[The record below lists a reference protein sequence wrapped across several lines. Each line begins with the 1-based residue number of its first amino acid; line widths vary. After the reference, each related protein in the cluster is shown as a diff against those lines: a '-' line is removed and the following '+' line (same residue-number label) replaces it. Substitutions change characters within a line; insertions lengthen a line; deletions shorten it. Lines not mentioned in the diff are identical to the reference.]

1 MTISASH
8 TNFAYSELEAIRTRL
23 LDRTTRNPLLNYRFP
38 KNKSLIV
45 SGLSANFIARQLLEN
60 KTFSFLSIPMPS
72 HQELLDAQFCTPDDN
87 GDIQPKLPSA
97 KIWADYLGY
106 SDHLE
111 KDNTSPDQNKLQTF
125 FYEEELLSILGNIHK
140 LANSSIEETGSPI
153 LYLVIGF
160 LEWFESNDS
169 EKKIISPLYTLPVK
183 LEKSSDRSGAKY
195 LYKLSLNDSGISGNI
210 TLEEK
215 LKHDFSLNISQD
227 SDEMLPEDYFAFI
240 EHHILKEQPKWTIRK
255 QAVLSL
261 LNFTKQAMYQDLDPA
276 SWYGTTMPLE
286 ENPILQQILARQGE
300 DNSNISSVY
309 QSEYDI
315 DNIENVHQ
323 EFPLVLDA
331 DSSQHTAL
339 IDAVSGKNIVIQGPP
354 GSGKSQTITNLIAA
368 ALNNGKKVL
377 FVAEKM
383 AALNVVKDRL
393 EQVGLGDFCLELHST
408 KVSKSQIAKDLEEK
422 YSKHYNYRE
431 CDISSEIQ
439 RYEQYKNMLTQ
450 YAIEINTEWK
460 KSGYTIH
467 QILNKTANLKSKLG
481 ISEELFSYNGNLDFD
496 KAMIV
501 NICDQ
506 ADSLIGV
513 YNQLSEQSPE
523 NKLSK
528 HYWYGIRKTSFDE
541 KEEENL
547 KESLI
552 KWNEGLNKQFHFILE
567 LEKILNE
574 KGIIFDKC
582 DEIVFDEDLV
592 PELNNNE
599 IYDKILMLSDDNQRD
614 IFKQVVYEY
623 ENFFQKVESI
633 ATKFK
638 LGVLDSLPLS
648 NNIIKPLEELKCLF
662 NNKSNSIYWLIEQSR
677 RLKDIIS
684 DLDSIKK
691 NFELNLAHLPEKLR
705 SLFTLSESGL
715 DEYRRAMT
723 LLNQL
728 PNELYYLRNQGF
740 QFDAKLDNLLSR
752 LLSLHSE
759 LKSLHKSLHS
769 SFILDNLPPT
779 AELHITANTILRHK
793 NRFFRFLS
801 SEWNEAKKAVL
812 GISKK
817 SDPDFDLLPQ
827 LALYRE
833 KLSEFQGLLNRHP
846 FLRGFNNGIETD
858 IPSLVTLNNWYN
870 SVKNEYGIGF
880 GERAKAGQELL
891 ELESHTAISLKND
904 YYDFSVLLE
913 EVSREIEKLKS
924 SFNGYTIGESDN
936 LLESVTY
943 LCNLLNR
950 NLSIL
955 EKYFDD
961 DKENIDS
968 LMSFSEQLSSAENS
982 LKQYQA
988 LKRNL
993 NFSIALPEK
1002 LSEFDTNLF
1011 QLVKLTQSTAE
1022 NIYTNSLLSRFMHS
1036 KPTEEKYK
1044 ACAYLL
1050 NRYIAQ
1056 HLENKRLC
1064 EIFLNTG
1071 NIELI
1076 QWSNSLPLEE
1086 LVKRNQDALD
1096 HFDWLYNWTNGLV
1109 FRQKLSDNGFNNVIE
1124 NIEQG
1129 HIPKKALKDAI
1140 LLSIFDSLS
1149 KQIFKSNM
1157 IVSNFNGLTQAEAV
1171 KKFQEYDR
1179 KLLKLQRQQIACNA
1193 AKTYVP
1199 KGNGIGL
1206 VSTFTDLSLIS
1217 REANKTKKHIS
1228 IRSLLDRASDAIL
1241 ALKPC
1246 FMMSPL
1252 SVAQYL
1258 KPGKFE
1264 FDLLVMDEA
1273 SQILPEDALGAIARA
1288 KSVVIVGDP
1297 EQLPPTNFFRS
1308 SIESDEDDSL
1318 AVQASESILEALSGS
1333 FVNRRLQWHYRSQH
1347 ESLIAFSNKHF
1358 YDDKLIIFP
1367 STNKDG
1373 ETLGI
1378 QFHKINGC
1386 FKQSKNNEEAER
1398 IVQDIVSLIKKGQES
1413 IGVVAMNSEQQYE
1426 IEQRLEIHKN
1436 KDIIFR
1442 IEFENKFDIHR
1453 LFIKNLENVQGD
1465 ERDVILISMTY
1476 GPESTGGRVAQRF
1489 GPINSSSGHR
1499 RLNVLFTRAKK
1510 RMQIYSSMSSSDI
1523 LPSPTTNKGVPALKA
1538 FLEYC
1543 ETGYLHHTQITGKS
1557 PDSDF
1562 EEAVMR
1568 ELQKYGYECEPQL
1581 GVAGFYLDLAVKNPL
1596 KPNQF
1601 LLGIECDGKTYHSA
1615 KSARDRDR
1623 LRQDILENLG
1633 WNIHRI
1639 WSTDWFRN
1647 PTAVLKTVLAK
1658 LDKLKIEN
1666 FSENSNNQLKVEVLD
1681 TEGVESNVENT
1692 VSTEQKG
1699 TEDIQIVAGGIQGDL
1714 FANQVEEPL
1723 LSESYKKDY
1732 VSIQDDKHKS
1742 ETLESALL
1750 KIAERIEASFPDT
1763 PKHKRLLRSE
1773 MVAYFLVEK
1782 PASLDEFNAL
1792 IPLNL
1797 RANTQR
1803 EEAAFLSE
1811 IFDTIVEY
1819 Q

>member
-1 MTISASH
+1 MTIPASH
-8 TNFAYSELEAIRTRL
+8 KNFAYSELEAIRSRL

-38 KNKSLIV
+38 KNKSLVV
-45 SGLSANFIARQLLEN
+45 SGLSANCIASQLLEN
-60 KTFSFLSIPMPS
+60 KTFSFLSVPMPS
-72 HQELLDAQFCTPDDN
+72 DRELLDAKFCMPDDN
-87 GDIQPKLPSA
+87 GNMQAKLPSA
-97 KIWADYLGY
+97 KIWAEHLGY
-106 SDHLE
+106 SEYLE
-111 KDNTSPDQNKLQTF
+111 KDNTLLEQNKLQAF
-125 FYEEELLSILGNIHK
+125 FYEEDLLSTLNNIHK

-160 LEWFESNDS
+160 LEWFETNDS

-183 LEKSSDRSGAKY
+183 LEKSSERSGAKY

-210 TLEEK
+210 TLVEK
-215 LKHDFSLNISQD
+215 LKQDFALNISQD
-227 SDEMLPEDYFAFI
+227 SDEMLPEDYFVFI
-240 EHHILKEQPKWTIRK
+240 ERNILKEQPKWTIRK

-261 LNFTKQAMYQDLDPA
+261 LNFTKQAMYKDLDPV
-276 SWYGTTMPLE
+276 SWHNTNMPLE
-286 ENPILQQILARQGE
+286 ENPILQQILARQGDG
-300 DNSNISSVY
+300 DNNIDSVA
-309 QSEYDI
+309 QGEYDI
-315 DNIENVHQ
+315 DNIKDVHQ

-339 IDAVSGKNIVIQGPP
+339 IDAVSGKNLVIQGPP

-368 ALNNGKKVL
+368 ALNNGKRVL

-393 EQVGLGDFCLELHST
+393 EQIGLGDFCLELHST
-408 KVSKSQIAKDLEEK
+408 KISKSQIAKDLEEK

-431 CDISSEIQ
+431 CDISSDIQ
-439 RYEQYKNMLTQ
+439 RYEQYKNMLSQ

-467 QILNKTANLKSKLG
+467 QILTKTVNLKNKLA
-481 ISEELFSYNGNLDFD
+481 ISEELVSYNGNIDFD
-496 KAMIV
+496 NTIIV
-501 NICDQ
+501 DICDQ
-506 ADSLIGV
+506 ADSLLGV

-528 HYWYGIRKTSFDE
+528 HYWYGICKISFNE
-541 KEEENL
+541 KEEKML
-547 KESLI
+547 KESLMQ
-552 KWNEGLNKQFHFILE
+552 WNEGLNKQLHFISE

-574 KGIIFDKC
+574 KSIILEQS
-582 DEIVFDEDLV
+582 DEIVFDQDLV

-599 IYDKILMLSDDNQRD
+599 NFDQILILSDEGQRD
-614 IFKQVVYEY
+614 IFKKVIYEY
-623 ENFFQKVESI
+623 ENFSEKAKII
-633 ATKFK
+633 APKFK
-638 LGVLDSLPLS
+638 SGVLENLPLS
-648 NNIIKPLEELKCLF
+648 NNVIKPLEELKLLF
-662 NNKSNSIYWLIEQSR
+662 KNKSHSIHWLIEQNG

-684 DLDSIKK
+684 DLNSIKK
-691 NFELNLAHLPEKLR
+691 HFEMNFSHLPKKLR
-705 SLFTLSESGL
+705 ALFTLSESGL
-715 DEYRRAMT
+715 GEYRRTMV

-728 PNELYYLRNQGF
+728 PNELYYFRKQSF
-740 QFDAKLDNLLSR
+740 QFDTKLDNLLSR
-752 LLSLHSE
+752 LLHLHSE
-759 LKSLHKSLHS
+759 LKSLHESLHS

-779 AELHITANTILRHK
+779 AELHITVNTILRNK
-793 NRFFRFLS
+793 DRFFRFLS
-801 SEWNEAKKAVL
+801 REWNEAKIVVL

-817 SDPDFDLLPQ
+817 SSPDFELLPQ
-827 LALYRE
+827 LTVYRE
-833 KLSEFQGLLNRHP
+833 KLSEFQRLLDSHS
-846 FLRGFNNGIETD
+846 LLKGFNNGIETD
-858 IPSLVTLNNWYN
+858 VSSLVTLNNWYK
-870 SVKNEYGIGF
+870 SVQNEYGIGF

-891 ELESHTAISLKND
+891 ELESHTAILLKNSHS
-904 YYDFSVLLE
+904 DFSALLE
-913 EVSREIEKLKS
+913 NVSREVEKLKS
-924 SFNGYTIGESDN
+924 LFNGYTIGINDN

-943 LCNLLNR
+943 LHNLLDR
-950 NLSIL
+950 NLSVL
-955 EKYFDD
+955 ENYFDD
-961 DKENIDS
+961 GKEDIDD
-968 LMSFSEQLSSAENS
+968 LMSASEQLATAENS
-982 LKQYQA
+982 LKQYQN
-988 LKRNL
+988 LKRGL
-993 NFSIALPEK
+993 KFSIYLPEK
-1002 LSEFDTNLF
+1002 LSEYNAKLF
-1011 QLVKLTQSTAE
+1011 QLVKLTQSAAE
-1022 NIYTNSLLSRFMHS
+1022 NIYGNPLLSRFMHS
-1036 KPTEEKYK
+1036 KPTDEKYK
-1044 ACAYLL
+1044 VCALLL
-1050 NRYIAQ
+1050 NRCIVQ

-1064 EIFLNTG
+1064 EIFLKSGDVKLT
-1071 NIELI
+1071 
-1076 QWSNSLPLEE
+1076 QWCNSLSQKE
-1086 LVKRNQDALD
+1086 LVKRNQTALD
-1096 HFDWLYNWTNGLV
+1096 HFDWLYSWTDGLV
-1109 FRQKLSDNGFNNVIE
+1109 FRKKLSDNGFNNVIE
-1124 NIEQG
+1124 SVDQG
-1129 HIPKKALKDAI
+1129 HISKNALKDAI

-1199 KGNGIGL
+1199 KGNSIGL
-1206 VSTFTDLSLIS
+1206 VSTFTELSLIS
-1217 REANKTKKHIS
+1217 REASKAKKHIS
-1228 IRSLLDRASDAIL
+1228 IRSLLDRASDAVL

-1297 EQLPPTNFFRS
+1297 EQLPPTNFFQS
-1308 SIESDEDDSL
+1308 YIESDEDGSL

-1358 YDDKLIIFP
+1358 YDNKLIIFP

-1373 ETLGI
+1373 ESLGI
-1378 QFHKINGC
+1378 QFHKIKGC
-1386 FKQSKNNEEAER
+1386 FKQRKNNEEAEK
-1398 IVQDIVSLIKKGQES
+1398 IVQDIVSLIKQGKES

-1426 IEQRLEIHKN
+1426 IEQRLEIYKS
-1436 KDIIFR
+1436 KDVIFR
-1442 IEFENKFDIHR
+1442 IEFENKFDTHR

-1476 GPESTGGRVAQRF
+1476 GPESSGGRVAQRF

-1510 RMQIYSSMSSSDI
+1510 RMQVYSSMSSSDV
-1523 LPSPTTNKGVPALKA
+1523 LPSPTANKGVPALKA

-1543 ETGYLHHTQITGKS
+1543 ETGHLHHIQITGKS

-1596 KPNQF
+1596 NPNQF
-1601 LLGIECDGKTYHSA
+1601 LLAIECDGKTYHSA

-1647 PTAVLKTVLAK
+1647 PTAALKTVLVK
-1658 LDKLKIEN
+1658 LDKLKM
-1666 FSENSNNQLKVEVLD
+1666 ENSEEKSDKLLKSEALK
-1681 TEGVESNVENT
+1681 TEKIKPNVETIAVVAKNKA
-1692 VSTEQKG
+1692 EG
-1699 TEDIQIVAGGIQGDL
+1699 IQIESEIIQGDL
-1714 FANQVEEPL
+1714 FANVEESL
-1723 LSESYKKDY
+1723 LPEQIKEAEVLILNETKL
-1732 VSIQDDKHKS
+1732 
-1742 ETLESALL
+1742 ETLETALL
-1750 KIAERIEASFPDT
+1750 KIAERIEESFPDT

-1773 MVAYFLVEK
+1773 MITYFLIEK
-1782 PASLDEFNAL
+1782 PASLEEFNTL

-1797 RANTQR
+1797 RVNTQR

-1811 IFDTIVEY
+1811 IFDTIIEY